1 MQGLCGIMRSRT
13 AARKT
18 ALTVLKML
26 REVLAASLWVVVRL
40 VIQLC
45 TSPGLIARS
54 ARFSQTG

>member
-1 MQGLCGIMRSRT
+1 MRSRT